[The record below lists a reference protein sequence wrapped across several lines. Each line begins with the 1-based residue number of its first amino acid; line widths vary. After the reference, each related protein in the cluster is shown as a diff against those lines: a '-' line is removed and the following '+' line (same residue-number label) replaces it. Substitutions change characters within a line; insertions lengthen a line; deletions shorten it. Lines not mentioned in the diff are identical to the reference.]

1 MFLNDL
7 VQFLEQFWKK
17 GGKFKCAENTATW
30 KCDEGKNHEW
40 WWLLSKSD
48 PTRDL
53 AIIFMRPDHPWI
65 GCKIEKKIQPPRAPT
80 EKFFLFEVILLLQ
93 TILDSLFESETQ
105 INPHHHQLCR
115 KLSQKN
121 QLSSWLTSDGVLGFN
136 CQGWSAYLI
145 NRPST
150 PQIQS
155 HFMTDK
161 NTVVKFSKL
170 I

>member
-1 MFLNDL
+1 MLLNKL
-7 VQFLEQFWKK
+7 VQVLEQFWKK

-80 EKFFLFEVILLLQ
+80 EKFLFSFSKSFYFFRPLWIHYLKVKPKSTPTTNYVENCHKKP
-93 TILDSLFESETQ
+93 TLFM
-105 INPHHHQLCR
+105 C
-115 KLSQKN
+115 
-121 QLSSWLTSDGVLGFN
+121 LTSDGVLG
-136 CQGWSAYLI
+136 
-145 NRPST
+145 
-150 PQIQS
+150 
-155 HFMTDK
+155 
-161 NTVVKFSKL
+161 V
-170 I
+170 

>member
-1 MFLNDL
+1 MLLNKL
-7 VQFLEQFWKK
+7 VQVLEQFWKK

-65 GCKIEKKIQPPRAPT
+65 GCKIEKKIQPPQAPT

-93 TILDSLFESETQ
+93 TIVDSLFESETQ
-105 INPHHHQLCR
+105 INPHQLCR
-115 KLSQKN
+115 FVENCHKKPTLFMFN
-121 QLSSWLTSDGVLGFN
+121 IWRGF
-136 CQGWSAYLI
+136 GGLI
-145 NRPST
+145 ARDDLP
-150 PQIQS
+150 IW
-155 HFMTDK
+155 
-161 NTVVKFSKL
+161 
-170 I
+170 